1 MAFCRFDTAFGRCT
15 IAWSE
20 VGVSRFELPDT
31 DPARTLDRPAE
42 EFSAPP
48 LIRAV
53 MDKVASLMAG
63 GCVDL
68 SDTPVDLTDMPMF
81 PRRVLEFIRPLPA
94 GRTTTYGEIAR
105 ALGEPGAA
113 QAVGQALGRNPIP
126 VIIPCHRVLGAN
138 GWRGGFSAPGG
149 VDTKTRLLLAEGVDI
164 RPQPGLF
171 DTD

>member
-1 MAFCRFDTAFGRCT
+1 MAYCRFDTAFGRCA

-31 DPARTLDRPAE
+31 NAARTDGRAD
-42 EFSAPP
+42 EFPP
-48 LIRAV
+48 PPRIRAV
-53 MDKVASLMAG
+53 MDKVASLLAG
-63 GCVDL
+63 GRDDL
-68 SDTPVDLTDMPMF
+68 SAAPVDLTGMPAF
-81 PRRVLEFIRPLPA
+81 PRRVLEFIRPLPP

-105 ALGEPGAA
+105 ALGEPGGA

-164 RPQPGLF
+164 RPQPSLF
-171 DTD
+171 DAD